1 MYKEQINVA
10 KSVNG
15 KPVQPTRSQLAYKV
29 AHLLKKFIVSRKP
42 VRAGGVAR
50 QSLNRPCL
58 FSVPSSD
65 RNCENQDFQLSFRGI
80 VLRTL
85 CCSPSIRDRAVPY
98 SHASP

>member
-50 QSLNRPCL
+50 HR
-58 FSVPSSD
+58 
-65 RNCENQDFQLSFRGI
+65 
-80 VLRTL
+80 
-85 CCSPSIRDRAVPY
+85 
-98 SHASP
+98 